1 MHSFVI
7 GRSQMEKRSD
17 IQSLESI
24 ALLRQWMYHM
34 MASHSLRPRILHLSR
49 YSRKISYI
57 YSFYQNYYKTNT
69 FCNLVSKK
77 YFFVFSDMEIQ
88 TRKLALHG
96 SGSQWPNCEGYLQ
109 SQWKAHCCNNQT
121 RRYCYMGLSIM
132 YAIMQIMI

>member
-34 MASHSLRPRILHLSR
+34 MASHSLRPRILHLLR

-57 YSFYQNYYKTNT
+57 QFLQLYKTHI
-69 FCNLVSKK
+69 FCNHVPEK
-77 YFFVFSDMEIQ
+77 YFCVFSDMEIQ
-88 TRKLALHG
+88 TRKLVLHG

-121 RRYCYMGLSIM
+121 WCYCYMGFSIT